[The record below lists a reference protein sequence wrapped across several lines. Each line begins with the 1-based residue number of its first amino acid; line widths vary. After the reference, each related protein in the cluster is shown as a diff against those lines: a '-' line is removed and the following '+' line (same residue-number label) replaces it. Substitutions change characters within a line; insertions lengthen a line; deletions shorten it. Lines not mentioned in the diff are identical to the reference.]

1 MRVTLLPLDCFH
13 GNGLFDARV
22 FSSLFVIVRGGA
34 LKFALQG
41 LELRLASELRPFGVG
56 SCHRLIDETVRRRP
70 RVADKI
76 LCFRDVGPNLRVH
89 QGVERRAARL
99 CLLRMNKRAKAKTNP
114 GKRHQRN
121 RLRVAG
127 KEPVSIHF
135 SALSPKLCM
144 VAYRHNPSL
153 LCPNRD
159 ETLRGFCDSW
169 NRLFAPHE
177 SVENLMGAKKIKR
190 LEAGRIERE
199 PAPPEAESKT
209 WAKAGA
215 SPKPAA
221 SLWVAPAV
229 AAEAA
234 ASPDSKAPARGLA
247 GDISPVTAP
256 VLAARKA
263 SREKEGAASPDF
275 ERLSYN
281 LARLVEQGGRA
292 LAAYFKPSEN
302 NEAKSNVSNGVAD
315 ALRSIGRI
323 AEHWLSDPGR
333 AVEAQSSLTAKL
345 LGLWA
350 HSLRR
355 MSGGSENPFVPYDP
369 SDKRFAAPE
378 WRESPFFDFLRQT
391 HAIVSHWAEDLV
403 LRSNDVDPHI
413 RDKAKF
419 YLRQISSALSP
430 SNFLATNPELLKET
444 WASSGDNLARGAALL
459 AQDME
464 AGKGTLKI
472 SQCDTSKFE
481 LGVNIATTPG
491 KVIFRND
498 LMELIQYAPATD
510 KVFKR
515 PLLIVPP
522 WINKFYILDLS
533 PEKSFVRFAVSQGLT
548 VFMISWVNPDTR
560 HRDKGFEA
568 YMREGIYAGLDA
580 IEKAT
585 GKSEVTAIGYCI
597 GGTLLAMT
605 LAYMAEA
612 GDKRVTSASF
622 FATQTDFSQAG
633 DLKIF
638 VDAESLRALEK
649 KMAATGYLD
658 ASAMASAFN
667 MLRPED
673 LIWSFVVNNY
683 MRGKPPLAFDLLAWN
698 SDSTR
703 MTAANH
709 LEYLRHCYLENRLS
723 KRKAKLGGKTLDLSK
738 VTIPVYH
745 LATREDHIAPAKSVF
760 IGAKFLGGKV
770 RYVLAGSGHI
780 AGVINPVGKP
790 KYQFWRGKAPAGE
803 FEDWFAAATKHKGSW
818 WVDWIKWIKR
828 RSRKQVPARLPG
840 DGELPPICDAPGD
853 YVRVRY

>member
-1 MRVTLLPLDCFH
+1 MT
-13 GNGLFDARV
+13 AR
-22 FSSLFVIVRGGA
+22 
-34 LKFALQG
+34 
-41 LELRLASELRPFGVG
+41 
-56 SCHRLIDETVRRRP
+56 
-70 RVADKI
+70 
-76 LCFRDVGPNLRVH
+76 
-89 QGVERRAARL
+89 
-99 CLLRMNKRAKAKTNP
+99 
-114 GKRHQRN
+114 
-121 RLRVAG
+121 
-127 KEPVSIHF
+127 
-135 SALSPKLCM
+135 
-144 VAYRHNPSL
+144 
-153 LCPNRD
+153 
-159 ETLRGFCDSW
+159 
-169 NRLFAPHE
+169 
-177 SVENLMGAKKIKR
+177 KIKR
-190 LEAGRIERE
+190 LEAGRIERQLT
-199 PAPPEAESKT
+199 PPKAEITT

-221 SLWVAPAV
+221 SKRVAPAV
-229 AAEAA
+229 AAD
-234 ASPDSKAPARGLA
+234 ASAGPDRKAPARGPA
-247 GDISPVTAP
+247 GARRTVAAP
-256 VLAARKA
+256 APAARRA
-263 SREKEGAASPDF
+263 SREMEGAPDF

-281 LARLVEQGGRA
+281 LARLVEQGGRT
-292 LAAYFKPSEN
+292 LAAYLKPAEG

-315 ALRSIGRI
+315 ALRSISRI
-323 AEHWLSDPGR
+323 AEHWLSDPAR
-333 AVEAQSSLTAKL
+333 TLEAQSSLTVKL

-355 MSGGSENPFVPYDP
+355 MAGEFEDPFVPYDP
-369 SDKRFAAPE
+369 SDERFAAPE
-378 WRESPFFDFLRQT
+378 WRESPFFDFLRQA
-391 HAIVSHWAEDLV
+391 HAIVSHWAGDLV
-403 LRSNDVDPHI
+403 LRASDVDPHV

-481 LGVNIATTPG
+481 LGVNIAASPG
-491 KVIFRND
+491 KVVFRND

-510 KVFKR
+510 TVFKR

-522 WINKFYILDLS
+522 WINKFYILDLN
-533 PEKSFVRFAVSQGLT
+533 PEKSFVRFAVSQGHT

-568 YMREGIYAGLDA
+568 YMREGIFAGLDA

-585 GKSEVTAIGYCI
+585 GESEVTAIGYCI

-605 LAYMAEA
+605 LAYMAET
-612 GDKRVTSASF
+612 GDRRITSASF
-622 FATQTDFSQAG
+622 FTTQTDFSQAG
-633 DLKIF
+633 DLRIF
-638 VDAESLRALEK
+638 VDEESLRALKK
-649 KMAATGYLD
+649 KMAPTGYLD

-683 MRGKPPLAFDLLAWN
+683 MKGKPPPAFDLLAWN

-723 KRKAKLGGKTLDLSK
+723 KRKAKFGGKILDLSK

-780 AGVINPVGKP
+780 AGVINPAGKP
-790 KYQFWRGKAPAGE
+790 KYQYWRGKAPAGE
-803 FEDWFAAATKHKGSW
+803 FEDWVAAATKHKGSW
-818 WVDWIKWIKR
+818 WVDWIKWTKR
-828 RSRKQVPARLPG
+828 QSRKKVPARLPG
-840 DGELPPICDAPGD
+840 DGDLPPICDAPGE
-853 YVRVRY
+853 YVQVRY

>member
-1 MRVTLLPLDCFH
+1 
-13 GNGLFDARV
+13 
-22 FSSLFVIVRGGA
+22 
-34 LKFALQG
+34 
-41 LELRLASELRPFGVG
+41 
-56 SCHRLIDETVRRRP
+56 
-70 RVADKI
+70 
-76 LCFRDVGPNLRVH
+76 
-89 QGVERRAARL
+89 
-99 CLLRMNKRAKAKTNP
+99 
-114 GKRHQRN
+114 
-121 RLRVAG
+121 
-127 KEPVSIHF
+127 
-135 SALSPKLCM
+135 
-144 VAYRHNPSL
+144 
-153 LCPNRD
+153 
-159 ETLRGFCDSW
+159 
-169 NRLFAPHE
+169 
-177 SVENLMGAKKIKR
+177 MGAKKIKR

-585 GKSEVTAIGYCI
+585 GESEVTAIGYCI

-605 LAYMAEA
+605 LAYMAET

-673 LIWSFVVNNY
+673 SDLVLCGQQLHEGQTTACFRPIGVELGFDTDD
-683 MRGKPPLAFDLLAWN
+683 RGQP
-698 SDSTR
+698 S
-703 MTAANH
+703 
-709 LEYLRHCYLENRLS
+709 
-723 KRKAKLGGKTLDLSK
+723 
-738 VTIPVYH
+738 
-745 LATREDHIAPAKSVF
+745 
-760 IGAKFLGGKV
+760 
-770 RYVLAGSGHI
+770 
-780 AGVINPVGKP
+780 
-790 KYQFWRGKAPAGE
+790 
-803 FEDWFAAATKHKGSW
+803 
-818 WVDWIKWIKR
+818 
-828 RSRKQVPARLPG
+828 
-840 DGELPPICDAPGD
+840 
-853 YVRVRY
+853 

>member
-1 MRVTLLPLDCFH
+1 MS
-13 GNGLFDARV
+13 AR
-22 FSSLFVIVRGGA
+22 
-34 LKFALQG
+34 
-41 LELRLASELRPFGVG
+41 
-56 SCHRLIDETVRRRP
+56 
-70 RVADKI
+70 
-76 LCFRDVGPNLRVH
+76 
-89 QGVERRAARL
+89 
-99 CLLRMNKRAKAKTNP
+99 
-114 GKRHQRN
+114 
-121 RLRVAG
+121 
-127 KEPVSIHF
+127 
-135 SALSPKLCM
+135 
-144 VAYRHNPSL
+144 
-153 LCPNRD
+153 
-159 ETLRGFCDSW
+159 
-169 NRLFAPHE
+169 
-177 SVENLMGAKKIKR
+177 KIKR
-190 LEAGRIERE
+190 LEAGRIERQLT
-199 PAPPEAESKT
+199 PPTAEMKT

-221 SLWVAPAV
+221 SKPVAPVV
-229 AAEAA
+229 AADAG
-234 ASPDSKAPARGLA
+234 ASPGRKAPARGPS
-247 GDISPVTAP
+247 GDSRTVAAP
-256 VLAARKA
+256 ALKA
-263 SREKEGAASPDF
+263 SREMEGAPDF

-281 LARLVEQGGRA
+281 LARLVEQGGRT
-292 LAAYFKPSEN
+292 LAAYFKPSES

-315 ALRSIGRI
+315 ALRSISRI
-323 AEHWLSDPGR
+323 AEHWLSDPAR
-333 AVEAQSSLTAKL
+333 TFEAQSSLTVKL

-355 MSGGSENPFVPYDP
+355 MSGEREKPFVPYDP

-378 WRESPFFDFLRQT
+378 WRESPVFDFLRQA
-391 HAIVSHWAEDLV
+391 HSIVSDWAEDLV
-403 LRSNDVDPHI
+403 LRANDVDPHV

-472 SQCDTSKFE
+472 SQCDSSKFE
-481 LGVNIATTPG
+481 LGVNIASTPG

-510 KVFKR
+510 TVFKR

-522 WINKFYILDLS
+522 WINKFYILDLN

-548 VFMISWVNPDTR
+548 VFMISWVNPDAR

-568 YMREGIYAGLDA
+568 YMREGIFAGLNA
-580 IEKAT
+580 IENAT
-585 GKSEVTAIGYCI
+585 GESEVTAIGYCI

-605 LAYMAEA
+605 LAYMAET
-612 GDKRVTSASF
+612 GDRRIASASF

-638 VDAESLRALEK
+638 VDEESLRALEK
-649 KMAATGYLD
+649 KLAVTGYLD
-658 ASAMASAFN
+658 ASVMASAFN

-673 LIWSFVVNNY
+673 LIWSFVVDNY
-683 MRGKPPLAFDLLAWN
+683 MKGKPPLAFDLLAWN

-709 LEYLRHCYLENRLS
+709 LEYLRRCYLENRLS
-723 KRKAKLGGKTLDLSK
+723 KRKAKFGGKTLDLSK
-738 VTIPVYH
+738 VTLPVYH

-770 RYVLAGSGHI
+770 RYVLAGSGHV
-780 AGVINPVGKP
+780 AGVINPAEKP
-790 KYQFWRGKAPAGE
+790 KYQYWRGKAPAGE
-803 FEDWFAAATKHKGSW
+803 FEDWFARATKHKGSW
-818 WVDWIKWIKR
+818 WVDWVKWIKR
-828 RSRKQVPARLPG
+828 QSRKQVPARLPG
-840 DGELPPICDAPGD
+840 DGDLPPICDAPGE